1 MRSVEEIKAEYPLHW
16 HIWHND
22 PEQLQAAIEQVK
34 KGVVLR
40 GGRGVWPQGQV
51 LIELAGAGEMAR

>member
-16 HIWHND
+16 YIWHND

-34 KGVVLR
+34 RGWCSVGGVGCGPR
-40 GGRGVWPQGQV
+40 DRC
-51 LIELAGAGEMAR
+51 